1 MSFTYDLSTDIGKV
15 RLLISDT
22 VAPSHFTDE
31 EIQVFLTLNG
41 ESVYPAAAAALESWA
56 ASITDSATSEK
67 IGDYAYS
74 KKNVDNKLA
83 LADKY
88 RTIDASTPV
97 FEIASMDLVTV
108 PEGEPI
114 EESE

>member
-1 MSFTYDLSTDIGKV
+1 MSFTYDTDDNIGKV

-22 VAPSHFTDE
+22 TEPAHFTDE

-41 ESVYPAAAAALESWA
+41 EAVYPAAAAALEAWA
-56 ASITDSATSEK
+56 ASITDNATSEK

-74 KKNVDNKLA
+74 KKNVDNKLK
-83 LADKY
+83 LAAKY
-88 RTIDASTPV
+88 REVDASTPV
-97 FEIASMDLVTV
+97 FEIASMDLATV
-108 PEGEPI
+108 PEDELS